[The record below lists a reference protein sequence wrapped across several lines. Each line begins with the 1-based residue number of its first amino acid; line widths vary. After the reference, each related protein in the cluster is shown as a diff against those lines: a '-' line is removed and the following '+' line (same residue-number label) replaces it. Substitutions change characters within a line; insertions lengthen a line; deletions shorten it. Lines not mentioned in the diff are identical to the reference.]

1 MASVDQD
8 SESDIYENIFTSVI
22 QVDESFSPFRSPNDG
37 KESLYMKWRKALLY
51 NKMKNKEFICNVC
64 KMNYSIST
72 LLNNL
77 SMINQIKDVKD
88 RRINYLFARELL
100 LSLKFPLRNKSKQY
114 GRYEN
119 DSTMTGTT
127 TRSEVTFI
135 FV

>member
-1 MASVDQD
+1 
-8 SESDIYENIFTSVI
+8 
-22 QVDESFSPFRSPNDG
+22 
-37 KESLYMKWRKALLY
+37 
-51 NKMKNKEFICNVC
+51 MKNKEFICNVC